1 MSVLRQELKEARE
14 LQDCLRMLQRQADEN
29 SLLDSRLIVRQL
41 NIVAD
46 LIERTRQRIS
56 LVESM
61 SESFYDLKAET
72 ETLLQE
78 ARDAVN
84 RIDYL

>member
-61 SESFYDLKAET
+61 SESFYDLRAET